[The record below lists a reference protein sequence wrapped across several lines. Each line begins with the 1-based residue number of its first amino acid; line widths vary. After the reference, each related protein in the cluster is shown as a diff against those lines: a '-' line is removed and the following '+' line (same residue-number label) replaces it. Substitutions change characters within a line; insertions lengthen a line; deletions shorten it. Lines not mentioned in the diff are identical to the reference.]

1 MIEQTLQKVKDARLR
16 LNLEYDEMIDLKKYM
31 FKEILKL
38 RTSDEQLITKDCDY
52 VNSLFKLDPHS
63 IDPNKLSDLGQE
75 IIYKVFGGYVSIVS
89 SKQCEEYFTM
99 TKAVYENEI
108 DYKQYECNVMK
119 RMFLKFKMQQDCL
132 TTQSSRDAVK
142 QQFDILQYF
151 GENFFAFKLSE
162 NRSLLLVNSFFR
174 FYFDNYADKKKFM
187 DLNIDKYS
195 NIPSF
200 SALAPNS
207 AIFTETRRYKYEIHE
222 LDLDTVEF
230 INSLC

>member
-1 MIEQTLQKVKDARLR
+1 MIEQTLQKVKEARLR

-38 RTSDEQLITKDCDY
+38 KTNDEESINKDCEY
-52 VNSLFKLDPHS
+52 VNSLSKLDPLS

-75 IIYKVFGGYVSIVS
+75 IIYKVFGGYVAIVS
-89 SKQCEEYFTM
+89 SKQCGEDFSI
-99 TKAVYENEI
+99 TKAVYEDEI
-108 DYKQYECNVMK
+108 DFKQYECNVMK
-119 RMFLKFKMQQDCL
+119 RMYLKFKMQQDIF
-132 TTQSSRDAVK
+132 TTQATRDAVK
-142 QQFDILQYF
+142 QQFDILQFF
-151 GENFFAFKLSE
+151 GENFFAFKISE

-187 DLNIDKYS
+187 DLDINKYS

-230 INSLC
+230 INELC